1 MVAMSDTTFLN
12 RLRAQAQNSEQGD
25 GNTGLAI
32 APSEPK
38 LKKPPLYKVVLM
50 NDDYTPM
57 EFVVL
62 VLEQFF
68 SMSREQATQV
78 MLAVHTLGKGVCCI
92 YPRYIAETK
101 AEQVNRFARE
111 SGHPLLCEIEPMSD
125 DE

>member
-1 MVAMSDTTFLN
+1 MVAMSYTTFLN
-12 RLRAQAQNSEQGD
+12 RLRAQAQDSEQGD
-25 GNTGLAI
+25 GDTGLAI

-68 SMSREQATQV
+68 SMTREQATQV
-78 MLAVHTLGKGVCCI
+78 MLAVHTLGRRVGWRSAVHL
-92 YPRYIAETK
+92 R
-101 AEQVNRFARE
+101 ARRGCAA
-111 SGHPLLCEIEPMSD
+111 SIVSRRR
-125 DE
+125 